1 MKKDSILLR
10 IIFSIGVIVLL
21 IVPLTM
27 IQSLIHERQS
37 YRNEVVNEIN
47 KSWADNQ
54 VVAGPILTIVN
65 EKWIENREGKKYR
78 TQNSYHLLP
87 EKLEYEAELF
97 PETRYRGIYEVT
109 LYKAKI
115 RTTGYFD
122 FERIRVMKFEDLL
135 LDQVDSYLSFNVSD
149 LKGIQ
154 ENVIYKWNNEQQ
166 GSYSRL
172 KDAGYI

>member
-65 EKWIENREGKKYR
+65 EKWNENPDGKKYR

-87 EKLEYEAELF
+87 EKLEYEAELI
-97 PETRYRGIYEVT
+97 P
-109 LYKAKI
+109 
-115 RTTGYFD
+115 
-122 FERIRVMKFEDLL
+122 
-135 LDQVDSYLSFNVSD
+135 
-149 LKGIQ
+149 
-154 ENVIYKWNNEQQ
+154 
-166 GSYSRL
+166 
-172 KDAGYI
+172 